1 MHKYMRIIVFFDLP
15 VKTKKERRNATQF
28 RNFLIKDG
36 FYMMQYSVY
45 ARVCNVPDEGSIRV
59 LVITEKQYE
68 NVEILLGKK
77 SIYERPTEYETLS
90 LFWKREK
97 MILFRYL
104 RNVLRKKKASNA
116 LILLAFLWE
125 YYIISKYNREL

>member
-1 MHKYMRIIVFFDLP
+1 MDFIWCSILYMLELHKQRLKM
-15 VKTKKERRNATQF
+15 
-28 RNFLIKDG
+28 
-36 FYMMQYSVY
+36 
-45 ARVCNVPDEGSIRV
+45 NVPDEGSIRV